1 MRGFISIGDGIK
13 FSLLPELQ
21 HGWAGRLQSGRQEY
35 RHFLGAIVRSM
46 LWYPIGESFDFSNT
60 SCESGID
67 TILAYVLLFMPITI
81 AGLMTLSGETVSD
94 QFLAFG
100 ATCASLIG
108 KDTSI
113 NL

>member
-1 MRGFISIGDGIK
+1 MDGPGGFRAEDRNIGISSGLSSEACFGI
-13 FSLLPELQ
+13 LLVSHSIL
-21 HGWAGRLQSGRQEY
+21 
-35 RHFLGAIVRSM
+35 
-46 LWYPIGESFDFSNT
+46 PIL
-60 SCESGID
+60 ESGID